1 MCARYDKEWIA
12 SLLDVEDRLGDTTP
26 ERCLRDAGV
35 TAGQTVV
42 DYGCGPGLFTF
53 PAAEIVGAEGK
64 VYAVDIEPRMT
75 ALIASRAAELG
86 SQNVTALLNEG
97 VAPLPSGTADF
108 LILAQ
113 VLHYPDE
120 TDERVAMARDV
131 ARLLRTGG
139 RALVIEWTPMRRTI
153 ASPRRRSRA
162 FSGRRASRR
171 ESRAH
176 WGQDSTRSSPPTGS
190 RRAL

>member
-12 SLLDVEDRLGDTTP
+12 SLLDAEDRLGDVTP

-75 ALIASRAAELG
+75 ALIATRAAELG
-86 SQNVTALLNEG
+86 SRNVTALLNEG

-131 ARLLRTGG
+131 ARLLRADG
-139 RALVIEWTPMRRTI
+139 RALVVEWTPNETNNRIPPEEVARI
-153 ASPRRRSRA
+153 FGEAGLEAGEPRPLGPRQYA
-162 FSGRRASRR
+162 IVA
-171 ESRAH
+171 AH
-176 WGQDSTRSSPPTGS
+176 G
-190 RRAL
+190 

>member
-12 SLLDVEDRLGDTTP
+12 SLLDVEDRLGGVTP
-26 ERCLRDAGV
+26 ERCLREAGV
-35 TAGQTVV
+35 SAGQTVV

-53 PAAEIVGAEGK
+53 PAADIVGAEGK

-75 ALIASRAAELG
+75 ALIANRAAELG

-97 VAPLPSGTADF
+97 VAPLPPGTADF

-131 ARLLRTGG
+131 ARLLKADG
-139 RALVIEWTPMRRTI
+139 RALVVEWTPDRETSSRISPEETARIFGEAGLEAGDPRPLGPRQYAMI
-153 ASPRRRSRA
+153 A
-162 FSGRRASRR
+162 
-171 ESRAH
+171 AH
-176 WGQDSTRSSPPTGS
+176 R
-190 RRAL
+190 

>member
-12 SLLDVEDRLGDTTP
+12 SLLDVEDRLGDVTP

-131 ARLLRTGG
+131 ARLLRAGG
-139 RALVIEWTPMRRTI
+139 RALVVEWTPNETNNRIPPEETARI
-153 ASPRRRSRA
+153 FGEAGLEAGEPRPLGPRQYA
-162 FSGRRASRR
+162 IVA
-171 ESRAH
+171 AH
-176 WGQDSTRSSPPTGS
+176 G
-190 RRAL
+190 

>member
-12 SLLDVEDRLGDTTP
+12 SLLDAEDRLGDVTP
-26 ERCLRDAGV
+26 EQCLREAGV
-35 TAGQTVV
+35 TVGQTVV

-75 ALIASRAAELG
+75 ALIADRAAELG

-97 VAPLPSGTADF
+97 VAPLPPDTADF
-108 LILAQ
+108 LVLAQ

-120 TDERVAMARDV
+120 RDDRVAMARDV
-131 ARLLRTGG
+131 ARLLKSDGH
-139 RALVIEWTPMRRTI
+139 ALIVEWTPDDARNRI
-153 ASPRRRSRA
+153 PSEEAACIFGEAGLKAGEP
-162 FSGRRASRR
+162 
-171 ESRAH
+171 
-176 WGQDSTRSSPPTGS
+176 
-190 RRAL
+190 RALGPRQYAIIAAHG